1 VGMSTSIRRAVTAF
15 AVALTVVCAFPA
27 SGLAAVETFGSDLSA
42 PANSI
47 EPLGGIH
54 PNYQGS
60 WFGADTAFWNTKL
73 ANGNRVTAPADG
85 QIVEIRVKGTAL
97 AGPHPWNPNVPPR
110 ALVHFQVVH
119 PQADGTQKVDLTSG
133 GVDWPIGGD
142 SQQIT
147 TYHPVNLC
155 THTGDYVDFNTWG
168 GHEWR
173 WDQYGGIPMQVFS
186 QVRGSSMNWYEKDN
200 GTNNG
205 QILRGIARDGRELL
219 MQTVIATGPDATDI
233 CPGGYAQH
241 IFRGLEIQPS
251 PQSAVLRTRDRV
263 AKVRTFCHGEN
274 YGSCIGRLTLKADF
288 NGQEVELGS
297 ADFNV
302 QNSYTVNVQVPLSE
316 EVVTGIRAAK
326 SLRVT
331 AVAESHDDPAH
342 DERVKWGS
350 AIPVQSKV
358 TTGDVTL
365 KPDKLLPLCTIPHV
379 KGLKL
384 ASAMR
389 LLKKSGCPIGR
400 VRYARGSKRGRVINQ
415 KPNRG
420 KSLDAGTKVYI
431 TVAR

>member
-1 VGMSTSIRRAVTAF
+1 MGISIRRLLTGLAVLVTA
-15 AVALTVVCAFPA
+15 AVANPA
-27 SGLAAVETFGSDLSA
+27 TGLAAYDPFGSDLSA

-47 EPLGGIH
+47 EPDGGIH
-54 PNYQGS
+54 PAYNGS
-60 WFGADTAFWNTKL
+60 WWGADTALWNTKL

-97 AGPHPWNPNVPPR
+97 SGPHPWNPNVPPR
-110 ALVHFQVVH
+110 ALVHFQVIH
-119 PQADGTQKVDLTSG
+119 PQPDGTMKVDLTSG

-147 TYHPVNLC
+147 TFRPVNLC
-155 THTGDYVDFNTWG
+155 AHAGDYVDFNTWG

-173 WDQYGGIPMQVFS
+173 WDKFGGIPMQVFS
-186 QVRGSSMNWYEKDN
+186 QVRGSSMNYYEKDN

-205 QILRGIARDGRELL
+205 QYLRGITRDGRELL

-241 IFRGLEIQPS
+241 VFRGLEIQPS
-251 PQSAVLRTRDRV
+251 PQDAVLRTGDRV

-274 YGSCIGRLTLKADF
+274 YGSCIGKLTLKADI

-302 QNSYTVNVQVPLSE
+302 DNSHTVNVQVPLSE
-316 EVVTGIRAAK
+316 EVVHGIRAAK
-326 SLRVT
+326 SLRVK
-331 AVAESHDDPAH
+331 AIAEAHDDPAH
-342 DERVKWGS
+342 DERMKWGN
-350 AIPVQSKV
+350 AVPVQHKT

-365 KPDKLLPLCTIPHV
+365 RPDKLLPVCTIPHV

-384 ASAMR
+384 ASAR
-389 LLKKSGCPIGR
+389 KTLDKAGCPVGR

-420 KSLDAGTKVYI
+420 KPLNAGTRVYI